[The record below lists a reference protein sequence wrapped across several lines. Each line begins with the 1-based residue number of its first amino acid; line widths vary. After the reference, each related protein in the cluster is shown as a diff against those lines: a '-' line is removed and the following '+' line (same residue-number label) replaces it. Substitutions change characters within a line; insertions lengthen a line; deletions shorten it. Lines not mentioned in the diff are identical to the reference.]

1 MQRNE
6 ADARMDRAQDSLYS
20 VEHGGAWFMALVA
33 IVLGVVGLLT
43 GLGIIDLRD
52 TAEGANVLP
61 GLDVSAN
68 TDAGVSG
75 ILENNFWDGTMLL
88 FAAIAAAMLAYC
100 LHANDHHRTRDL
112 STLPKSERGLWSGEH
127 SGAYL
132 FALITI
138 ALVTI
143 GLMTG
148 FGAFGGQDQAD
159 GLMWIWLG
167 LGSSVLATTLHAV
180 RHHQA
185 VADED
190 MIIAIVEERV
200 NMGST
205 RQPGRQGM

>member
-1 MQRNE
+1 
-6 ADARMDRAQDSLYS
+6 MDRAQDSLYS

-52 TAEGANVLP
+52 TAETANVLP
-61 GLDVSAN
+61 GIDVSTN

-88 FAAIAAAMLAYC
+88 FAAMTAGMLAYC
-100 LHANDHHRTRDL
+100 LHANDHHRMRDL
-112 STLPKSERGLWSGEH
+112 STLPKSEQGLWSGEH
-127 SGAYL
+127 TGAYI
-132 FALITI
+132 FAIIAI
-138 ALVTI
+138 ALTAI
-143 GLMTG
+143 GLLTG

-167 LGSSVLATTLHAV
+167 LASSMLATTLHAV

-185 VADED
+185 VTDED

-200 NMGST
+200 NMSGT
-205 RQPGRQGM
+205 RQPGRQNV